1 MSNDLQDFD
10 FTNIKAPSSPNWYL
24 MCPPG
29 AKQPHCRG
37 ESPLYEVEVARLRSE
52 FFEVVSAA
60 PRAALIADAPALNR
74 YRFIQKTRLFKF
86 VDEITVEFVELGP
99 QRSSI
104 YIYSRSRSG
113 WWDLGVN
120 GRRVRRWL
128 RQLTRRLAQQV
139 R

>member
-1 MSNDLQDFD
+1 M
-10 FTNIKAPSSPNWYL
+10 
-24 MCPPG
+24 
-29 AKQPHCRG
+29 
-37 ESPLYEVEVARLRSE
+37 ARLRSE

-86 VDEITVEFVELGP
+86 VDEITVEFVEIGP
-99 QRSSI
+99 G
-104 YIYSRSRSG
+104 SG

>member
-1 MSNDLQDFD
+1 M
-10 FTNIKAPSSPNWYL
+10 
-24 MCPPG
+24 
-29 AKQPHCRG
+29 
-37 ESPLYEVEVARLRSE
+37 ARLRSE

-86 VDEITVEFVELGP
+86 VDEITVEFVEIGP
-99 QRSSI
+99 GRSSLW
-104 YIYSRSRSG
+104 IYSRSRSG